1 MTALAEFGPCPEH
14 RRSFVNV
21 RGHTVV
27 MADEP
32 PVESA
37 AEDSCYPADSGQNG
51 PIVDAIE
58 EYGWPTAGTAA
69 MARGA

>member
-1 MTALAEFGPCPEH
+1 MNALAEHGPCPEH

-27 MADEP
+27 VADGPLVNSE
-32 PVESA
+32 A
-37 AEDSCYPADSGQNG
+37 ADSCYQSGSGQNG